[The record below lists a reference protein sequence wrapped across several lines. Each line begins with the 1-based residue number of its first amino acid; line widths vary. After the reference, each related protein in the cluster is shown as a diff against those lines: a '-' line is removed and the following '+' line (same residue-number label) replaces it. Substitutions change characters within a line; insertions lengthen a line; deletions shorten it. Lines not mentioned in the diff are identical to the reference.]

1 MAKSDFKFHTSL
13 RVRWMECDAQGIVY
27 NGKYMDYMEIGQS
40 EYFRNLGFSIYRIA
54 ERGYF
59 DVATV
64 RALIEYK
71 APARVDDE
79 IDIFVRVSRI
89 GNTSITLEMEIYPD
103 DSDVLL
109 TTMEGVYVGFVAESG
124 ATRPVPGAIRE
135 LVETFES
142 TGGVLPLE
150 RFPELA
156 AAARIRGQEA

>member
-1 MAKSDFKFHTSL
+1 MSKNGFKFHTSL

-71 APARVDDE
+71 APARVDDIIE
-79 IDIFVRVSRI
+79 IHVRVSRI
-89 GNTSITLEMEIYPD
+89 GNTSITLEMRIFPEG
-103 DSDVLL
+103 SDTLL
-109 TTMEGVYVGFVAESG
+109 TTMEGVYVGYEAGSG
-124 ATRPVPGAIRE
+124 ATRPVPEDIRQ
-135 LVETFES
+135 LVDHFEA
-142 TGGVLPLE
+142 TGEVLPLQ

-156 AAARIRGQEA
+156 AAAG